1 MKWDKQHENALE
13 TCIDCIEKGI
23 PLSLWIACGI
33 PDEDRIEVIR
43 IANERLS
50 HREPSLFC

>member
-33 PDEDRIEVIR
+33 PDEDRIEVIKL
-43 IANERLS
+43 ANERLS
-50 HREPSLFC
+50 HREPSLF